1 MPFEIQTNK
10 ELNKMERAQI
20 IHQIDVAR
28 GLLYHT
34 SPFYIVQSILQ
45 EKKRREELEENN
57 MWRADREWVMK
68 MVRKVFIK

>member
-20 IHQIDVAR
+20 IHQIDVAG

-34 SPFYIVQSILQ
+34 SPFYIVHSIHGLTSYRR
-45 EKKRREELEENN
+45 RREELEENN
-57 MWRADREWVMK
+57 MWRADR
-68 MVRKVFIK
+68 